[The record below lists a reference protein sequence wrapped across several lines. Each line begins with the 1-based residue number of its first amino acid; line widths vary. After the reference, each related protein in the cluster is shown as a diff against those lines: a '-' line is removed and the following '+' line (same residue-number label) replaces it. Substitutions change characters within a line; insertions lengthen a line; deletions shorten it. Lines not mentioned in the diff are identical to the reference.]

1 MILQLSVKN
10 QSIESSGITNDY
22 KEAICEYVWNGFEA
36 HATEVNIDY
45 ALNIAGGVGELSIS
59 DNGDG
64 IVYGDLSDT
73 FGAFLTSQKNLLS
86 LKMKSKANK
95 GKGRFSF
102 SAFATGAK
110 WITTYK
116 DSDSN
121 EYKAYE
127 IVLVN
132 DKKEVL
138 NYTEPQVSAIK
149 KTGTKVEFDNIF
161 SLTAEN
167 MTFEVLE
174 PALLKEF
181 AWFLYLCKGRN
192 LKININGRP
201 IEYEKYIN
209 TEFSEKMITT
219 IAGSRFE
226 VTLIVWAEAIKEKFC
241 CYFFD
246 SKDEVK
252 SIETT
257 SFNRN
262 TVEFNHSVF
271 VKSDFFDRQENDCME
286 MESDQISLFIDE
298 DDKKVYKELKKFIA
312 KFIEKKIGNYM
323 SQKADDAVRQ
333 MIEERKTFPEFS
345 DDPYGKMQKQDL
357 EKVTKEIYKI
367 EPKIFYK
374 LKPVQEKSLLG
385 FLNLLLNSREREN
398 VLTIVEQIVELTPE
412 QRQDF
417 SDMLRKTKLENVIDT
432 IKFVQDR
439 YKVIELLRTIVFD
452 MTQYANERDHIQKI
466 VQQHFWLFGEQFNLA
481 SADERMKNALEK
493 YINILYGEKEIEA
506 ILDEGVEQERR
517 MDIFMCNVRDIEA
530 SFGTTMEENIIVE
543 LKAPK
548 VILSKK
554 VLRQIE
560 DYMDFVRKQ
569 PNFNSEYRRWK
580 FIAVCKEVDEDVKGR
595 YKTFEDK
602 GKIGLVIQ
610 VENYEVYALT
620 WDDVFKS
627 FELRHAPLLKRLN
640 YDREKLAEELMKEI
654 ENEEGRDKVNVL
666 TNIAVEKMGCSLQT
680 WWRR

>member
-10 QSIESSGITNDY
+10 QSIESSGITSDY
-22 KEAICEYVWNGFEA
+22 KEAICEYIWNGFEA

-45 ALNIAGGVGELSIS
+45 SLNVASGVGTLSIS
-59 DNGDG
+59 DNGEG
-64 IVYGDLSDT
+64 IVYNSISDT

-116 DSDSN
+116 EPDSDD
-121 EYKAYE
+121 YKEYE
-127 IVLVN
+127 IVLEN

-138 NYTEPQVSAIK
+138 NYTEPQISAIK

-167 MTFEVLE
+167 MAFEVLE

-192 LKININGRP
+192 LKININGKP
-201 IEYEKYIN
+201 IEYDKYIN
-209 TEFSEKMITT
+209 TEFSEKTIAT

-226 VTLIVWAEAIKEKFC
+226 VTLIVWAEAIREKFC

-252 SIETT
+252 NIETT

-271 VKSDFFDRQENDCME
+271 VKSDFFDGQECIDTE
-286 MESDQISLFIDE
+286 MESDQISLFTDE
-298 DDKKVYKELKKFIA
+298 DDKKVYKDLKKFIA
-312 KFIEKKIGNYM
+312 EFIEKKIGNYM

-367 EPKIFYK
+367 EPKIFYR

-432 IKFVQDR
+432 IKFIQDR
-439 YKVIELLRTIVFD
+439 YKVIELLKNIVFD
-452 MTQYANERDHIQKI
+452 MTQYANEREHIQKI

-493 YINILYGEKEIEA
+493 YINILYGEKDIEA
-506 ILDEGVEQERR
+506 ILDEDAEQERR
-517 MDIFMCNVRDIEA
+517 MDIFMCNARDIEA

-602 GKIGLVIQ
+602 GKIGLVHKI
-610 VENYEVYALT
+610 ENYEVYALT
-620 WDDVFKS
+620 WDDIFKS
-627 FELRHAPLLKRLN
+627 FELRHAPLLKRLK

-654 ENEEGRDKVNVL
+654 GDEEGRDKVNAL
-666 TNIAVEKMGCSLQT
+666 TNIAIGKIGDVS
-680 WWRR
+680 

>member
-1 MILQLSVKN
+1 MILKLSLKN

-45 ALNIAGGVGELSIS
+45 TLNIASGIGELSIS
-59 DNGDG
+59 DNGEG
-64 IVYGDLSDT
+64 IVYNSISDT

-102 SAFATGAK
+102 SAFATTAK
-110 WITTYK
+110 WITIYNEPDADDYK
-116 DSDSN
+116 T
-121 EYKAYE
+121 YE
-127 IVLVN
+127 IVLNN

-138 NYTEPQVSAIK
+138 NFTEPQVSAIK
-149 KTGTKVEFDNIF
+149 KTGTKVVFYNIF
-161 SLTAEN
+161 SLTSEDMA
-167 MTFEVLE
+167 FEVLE

-181 AWFLYLCKGRN
+181 AWFLYLYKSRK
-192 LKININGRP
+192 LKININGKP
-201 IEYEKYIN
+201 IDYKKYIN
-209 TEFSEKMITT
+209 TEYSEKTLTT
-219 IAGSRFE
+219 INGNRFE
-226 VTLIVWAEAIKEKFC
+226 VTLIVWEEAIKEKFR
-241 CYFFD
+241 CYYFD

-252 SIETT
+252 NIETT

-262 TVEFNHSVF
+262 TVGFNHSVF
-271 VKSDFFDRQENDCME
+271 VKSDYFDSHEYIDKE
-286 MESDQISLFIDE
+286 MENDQISLFIDE
-298 DDKKVYKELKKFIA
+298 NDKKVYKELKKFIA
-312 KFIEKKIGNYM
+312 GFIEKKIGNYM

-333 MIEERKTFPEFS
+333 MIEERKTFPEFT
-345 DDPYGKMQKQDL
+345 DDPYGKMRKQDL
-357 EKVTKEIYKI
+357 EKVTKEIYKL

-385 FLNLLLNSREREN
+385 FLNLLLNSQEREN

-417 SDMLRKTKLENVIDT
+417 SDMLRKTKLENIVDT
-432 IKFVQDR
+432 IKFIQER

-452 MTQYANERDHIQKI
+452 MPQYANERDHIQKI

-481 SADERMKNALEK
+481 SSDERMKKALEK
-493 YINILYGEKEIEA
+493 YTNILYGGKNIDST
-506 ILDEGVEQERR
+506 LDEDTEQERR
-517 MDIFMCNVRDIEA
+517 MDIFLCNTREVENTL
-530 SFGTTMEENIIVE
+530 GNTLEENIIVE

-569 PNFNSEYRRWK
+569 ISFNSELRRWK
-580 FIAVCKEVDEDVKGR
+580 FIAVCKEVDEDVKGK
-595 YKTFEDK
+595 YKTFEDR
-602 GKIGLVIQ
+602 GKVGLVNIID
-610 VENYEVYALT
+610 NYEVYALT
-620 WDDVFKS
+620 WDDIFKS

-640 YDREKLAEELMKEI
+640 YDREKLAEELMNEVKH
-654 ENEEGRDKVNVL
+654 EEGRNKVNAL
-666 TNIAVEKMGCSLQT
+666 RDIAVNGVGDLT
-680 WWRR
+680 

>member
-22 KEAICEYVWNGFEA
+22 KEAICEYIWNGFEA

-45 ALNIAGGVGELSIS
+45 SLNIASGVSELSIS
-59 DNGDG
+59 DNGAG
-64 IVYGDLSDT
+64 IVYDDLSDT

-86 LKMKSKANK
+86 LKMKSRANK

-116 DSDSN
+116 DSDSV

-127 IVLVN
+127 IILEN

-138 NYTEPQVSAIK
+138 SYTEPKVSAIRK
-149 KTGTKVEFDNIF
+149 AGTKVEFDNIF

-167 MTFEVLE
+167 MAFEVLE

-192 LKININGRP
+192 LKININGKP

-209 TEFSEKMITT
+209 TEFSEKTITT

-271 VKSDFFDRQENDCME
+271 VKSDFFDGQENDCME
-286 MESDQISLFIDE
+286 MESDQISLFTDE

-333 MIEERKTFPEFS
+333 MIEERKTFPKFP

-417 SDMLRKTKLENVIDT
+417 SDMLRKTKLENVIET

-493 YINILYGEKEIEA
+493 YINILYGVKDIEA
-506 ILDEGVEQERR
+506 TLDEDAEQERR

-530 SFGTTMEENIIVE
+530 SFRTTMEENIIVE

-640 YDREKLAEELMKEI
+640 YDREKLAKELMKEI
-654 ENEEGRDKVNVL
+654 ENEEGRDKVNAL
-666 TNIAVEKMGCSLQT
+666 TNIAIGKIGDVS
-680 WWRR
+680 

>member
-45 ALNIAGGVGELSIS
+45 SLNIASGVSELSIS

-64 IVYGDLSDT
+64 IVYDDLSDT

-116 DSDSN
+116 DSDSV

-127 IVLVN
+127 IILEN

-138 NYTEPQVSAIK
+138 SYTEPKVSAIRK
-149 KTGTKVEFDNIF
+149 AGTKVEFDNIF

-167 MTFEVLE
+167 MAFEVLE

-192 LKININGRP
+192 LKININGKP

-209 TEFSEKMITT
+209 TEFSEKTITT

-226 VTLIVWAEAIKEKFC
+226 VTLIVWTEAIKEKFC

-271 VKSDFFDRQENDCME
+271 VKSAFFDGQENDCME
-286 MESDQISLFIDE
+286 MESDQISLFTDE

-333 MIEERKTFPEFS
+333 MIEERKTFPEFP

-493 YINILYGEKEIEA
+493 YINFLYGVKDIEA
-506 ILDEGVEQERR
+506 TLDEDAEQERR

-640 YDREKLAEELMKEI
+640 YDREKLAKELMKEI
-654 ENEEGRDKVNVL
+654 ENEEGRDKVNTL
-666 TNIAVEKMGCSLQT
+666 TNIAIGKIGDVS
-680 WWRR
+680 

>member
-45 ALNIAGGVGELSIS
+45 SLNVASGIGTLSIS
-59 DNGDG
+59 DNGEG
-64 IVYGDLSDT
+64 IVYNSISDT

-116 DSDSN
+116 EPDFDD
-121 EYKAYE
+121 YKTYE
-127 IVLVN
+127 IVLEN

-138 NYTEPQVSAIK
+138 NYTEPQMSAIK
-149 KTGTKVEFDNIF
+149 KTGTKVVFNNIF
-161 SLTAEN
+161 SLTSEN
-167 MTFEVLE
+167 MAFEVLE

-192 LKININGRP
+192 LKININGKP

-209 TEFSEKMITT
+209 TEYSEKTLTT
-219 IAGSRFE
+219 IDGNRFE
-226 VTLIVWAEAIKEKFC
+226 VTLIVWEEAIKEKFC

-252 SIETT
+252 NIETT

-271 VKSDFFDRQENDCME
+271 VKSDFFDGQECLDTE
-286 MESDQISLFIDE
+286 MESNQISLFTDE
-298 DDKKVYKELKKFIA
+298 DDKKVYKQLKKFIA
-312 KFIEKKIGNYM
+312 GFIEKKIGNYM

-357 EKVTKEIYKI
+357 EKVTKEIYKL

-385 FLNLLLNSREREN
+385 FLNLLLNSKEREN

-432 IKFVQDR
+432 IKFIQER
-439 YKVIELLRTIVFD
+439 YKVIELLKAIVFD
-452 MTQYANERDHIQKI
+452 MPQYANERNHIQKI
-466 VQQHFWLFGEQFNLA
+466 VQQHFWLFGEQFNLV

-493 YINILYGEKEIEA
+493 YINILYGGKDTDST
-506 ILDEGVEQERR
+506 LDEDAEQERR
-517 MDIFMCNVRDIEA
+517 MDIFLCNNREVET
-530 SFGTTMEENIIVE
+530 SFGTTLEENIIVE
-543 LKAPK
+543 LKAPM

-569 PNFNSEYRRWK
+569 PSFNSEYRRWK

-595 YKTFEDK
+595 YKTFEDR
-602 GKIGLVIQ
+602 GKVGLVHEID
-610 VENYEVYALT
+610 NYEVYALT
-620 WDDVFKS
+620 WDDIFKS

-640 YDREKLAEELMKEI
+640 YDREKLAEELM
-654 ENEEGRDKVNVL
+654 NEVKHEDGRNKVNML
-666 TNIAVEKMGCSLQT
+666 RDIAVNEVGDLT
-680 WWRR
+680 

>member
-45 ALNIAGGVGELSIS
+45 SLNVASGIGTLSIS
-59 DNGDG
+59 DNGEG
-64 IVYGDLSDT
+64 IVYNSISDT

-116 DSDSN
+116 EPDFDD
-121 EYKAYE
+121 YKTYE
-127 IVLVN
+127 IVLEN

-138 NYTEPQVSAIK
+138 NYTEPQMSAIK
-149 KTGTKVEFDNIF
+149 KTGTKVVFNNIF
-161 SLTAEN
+161 SLTSEN
-167 MTFEVLE
+167 MAFEVLE

-192 LKININGRP
+192 LKININGKP

-209 TEFSEKMITT
+209 TEYSEKTLTT
-219 IAGSRFE
+219 IDGNRFE
-226 VTLIVWAEAIKEKFC
+226 VTLIVWEEAIKEKFC

-252 SIETT
+252 NIETT

-271 VKSDFFDRQENDCME
+271 VKSDFFDGQECLDTE
-286 MESDQISLFIDE
+286 MESNQISLFTDE
-298 DDKKVYKELKKFIA
+298 DDKKVYKQLKKFIA
-312 KFIEKKIGNYM
+312 GFIEKKIGNYM

-357 EKVTKEIYKI
+357 EKVTKEIYKL

-385 FLNLLLNSREREN
+385 FLNLLLNSKEREN

-432 IKFVQDR
+432 IKFIQER
-439 YKVIELLRTIVFD
+439 YKVIELLKAIVFD
-452 MTQYANERDHIQKI
+452 MPQYANERNHIQKI
-466 VQQHFWLFGEQFNLA
+466 VQQHFWLFGEQFNLV

-493 YINILYGEKEIEA
+493 YINILYGGKDTDST
-506 ILDEGVEQERR
+506 LDEDAEQERR
-517 MDIFMCNVRDIEA
+517 MDIFLCNNREVET
-530 SFGTTMEENIIVE
+530 SFGTTLEENIIVE
-543 LKAPK
+543 LKAPR

-569 PNFNSEYRRWK
+569 PSFNSEYRRWK

-595 YKTFEDK
+595 YKTFEDR
-602 GKIGLVIQ
+602 GKVGLVHEID
-610 VENYEVYALT
+610 NYEVYALT
-620 WDDVFKS
+620 WDDIFKS

-640 YDREKLAEELMKEI
+640 YDREKLAEEIMSI
-654 ENEEGRDKVNVL
+654 
-666 TNIAVEKMGCSLQT
+666 
-680 WWRR
+680 

>member
-45 ALNIAGGVGELSIS
+45 SLNVASGIGTLSIS
-59 DNGDG
+59 DNGEG
-64 IVYGDLSDT
+64 IVYNSISDT

-116 DSDSN
+116 EPDFDD
-121 EYKAYE
+121 YKTYE
-127 IVLVN
+127 IVLEN

-138 NYTEPQVSAIK
+138 NYTEPQMSAIK
-149 KTGTKVEFDNIF
+149 KTGTKVVFNNIF
-161 SLTAEN
+161 SLTFEN
-167 MTFEVLE
+167 MAFEVLE

-192 LKININGRP
+192 LKININGKP

-209 TEFSEKMITT
+209 TEYSEKTLTT
-219 IAGSRFE
+219 IDGNRFE
-226 VTLIVWAEAIKEKFC
+226 VTLIVWEEAIKEKFC

-252 SIETT
+252 NIETT

-271 VKSDFFDRQENDCME
+271 VKSDFFDGQECLDTE
-286 MESDQISLFIDE
+286 MESNQISLFTDE

-312 KFIEKKIGNYM
+312 GFIEKKIGNYM

-357 EKVTKEIYKI
+357 EKVTKEIYKL

-385 FLNLLLNSREREN
+385 FLNLLLNSKEREN

-432 IKFVQDR
+432 IKFIQER
-439 YKVIELLRTIVFD
+439 YKVIELLKAIVFD
-452 MTQYANERDHIQKI
+452 MTQYANERNHIQKI
-466 VQQHFWLFGEQFNLA
+466 MQQHFWLFGEQFNLV

-493 YINILYGEKEIEA
+493 YINILYGGKETDST
-506 ILDEGVEQERR
+506 LDEDAEQERR
-517 MDIFMCNVRDIEA
+517 MDIFLCNNREVET
-530 SFGTTMEENIIVE
+530 SFGTTLEENIIVE
-543 LKAPK
+543 LKAPR

-569 PNFNSEYRRWK
+569 PSFNSEYRRWK

-595 YKTFEDK
+595 YKTFEDR
-602 GKIGLVIQ
+602 GKVGLVHEID
-610 VENYEVYALT
+610 NYEVYALT
-620 WDDVFKS
+620 WDDIFKS

-640 YDREKLAEELMKEI
+640 YDREKLAEELM
-654 ENEEGRDKVNVL
+654 NEVKHEDGRNKVNML
-666 TNIAVEKMGCSLQT
+666 RDIAVNEVGDLT
-680 WWRR
+680 

>member
-1 MILQLSVKN
+1 MVLQLSVKN

-45 ALNIAGGVGELSIS
+45 SLNVASGVETLSIS
-59 DNGDG
+59 DNGEG
-64 IVYGDLSDT
+64 IAYNSISDT
-73 FGAFLTSQKNLLS
+73 FGAFLTSQKNLLT

-116 DSDSN
+116 EQDSN

-127 IVLVN
+127 IVLEN

-138 NYTEPQVSAIK
+138 NYTEPQISTIK

-161 SLTAEN
+161 SMTAEN
-167 MTFEVLE
+167 MAFEVLE

-181 AWFLYLCKGRN
+181 AWFLYLHKGRN
-192 LKININGRP
+192 LKININGKP

-209 TEFSEKMITT
+209 TEFSEKTITT
-219 IAGSRFE
+219 IAGSEFE
-226 VTLIVWAEAIKEKFC
+226 VTLIVWVEAIKEKFC

-252 SIETT
+252 NIETT

-262 TVEFNHSVF
+262 TVKFNHSVF
-271 VKSDFFDRQENDCME
+271 VKSAFFDGQECIDID
-286 MESDQISLFIDE
+286 MESDQVSLFTDE
-298 DDKKVYKELKKFIA
+298 DDKKIYKDLKKFIA
-312 KFIEKKIGNYM
+312 EFIQKKIGDYM
-323 SQKADDAVRQ
+323 SLKADDAVRQ
-333 MIEERKTFPEFS
+333 MMEERKTFPDFS
-345 DDPYGKMQKQDL
+345 DDPYGKMQKRDL

-417 SDMLRKTKLENVIDT
+417 SDMLRKTKLENVIET

-439 YKVIELLRTIVFD
+439 YKVIELLKTIVFD

-493 YINILYGEKEIEA
+493 YINILYGEKDIEA
-506 ILDEGVEQERR
+506 TLEEDAEQERR
-517 MDIFMCNVRDIEA
+517 MDIFMCNIRDVEA

-569 PNFNSEYRRWK
+569 PSFNSVYRRWK

-602 GKIGLVIQ
+602 GKIGLVNKI
-610 VENYEVYALT
+610 EDYEVYALT
-620 WDDVFKS
+620 WDDIFKS
-627 FELRHAPLLKRLN
+627 FELRHASLLKRLK
-640 YDREKLAEELMKEI
+640 YDREKLTEELMKEI
-654 ENEEGRDKVNVL
+654 GDEEGRDKVNAL
-666 TNIAVEKMGCSLQT
+666 TNIAIDKIGDVG
-680 WWRR
+680 

>member
-666 TNIAVEKMGCSLQT
+666 TNIAVEKIGDVS
-680 WWRR
+680 

>member
-36 HATEVNIDY
+36 HATEVNIEY
-45 ALNIAGGVGELSIS
+45 SLNAASGVGTLSIS
-59 DNGDG
+59 DNGEG
-64 IVYGDLSDT
+64 IVYDSISDT

-86 LKMKSKANK
+86 LKVKSKANK

-102 SAFATGAK
+102 SAFATVAK
-110 WITTYK
+110 WFTTYK
-116 DSDSN
+116 DPLSD
-121 EYKAYE
+121 EYKTYE
-127 IVLVN
+127 IVLEN

-138 NYTEPQVSAIK
+138 NYTEPQISTVK

-167 MTFEVLE
+167 MAFEVLE
-174 PALLKEF
+174 PILLKEF

-192 LKININGRP
+192 LKINVNGRP
-201 IEYEKYIN
+201 IEYGKYIN
-209 TEFSEKMITT
+209 TEYSEKTITT
-219 IAGSRFE
+219 ITGNRFE
-226 VTLIVWAEAIKEKFC
+226 VTLIVWAESIREKFC

-252 SIETT
+252 NIETT

-271 VKSDFFDRQENDCME
+271 VKSDFFDDQDSIGIE
-286 MESDQISLFIDE
+286 MESDQISLFTNE
-298 DDKKVYKELKKFIA
+298 DDKKVYKDLKKFIA
-312 KFIEKKIGNYM
+312 EFIEKKIGNYL
-323 SQKADDAVRQ
+323 SQKADEAVRQ
-333 MIEERKTFPEFS
+333 MIEERKTFPVFS
-345 DDPYGKMQKQDL
+345 DDPYGKMQKKDL
-357 EKVTKEIYKI
+357 EKVIKEIYKI
-367 EPKIFYK
+367 EPKIFYR
-374 LKPVQEKSLLG
+374 LKPIQEKSLLG

-398 VLTIVEQIVELTPE
+398 VLEIVEQIVELTPE

-432 IKFVQDR
+432 IRFVQDR
-439 YKVIELLRTIVFD
+439 YKVIELLKTIVFD

-493 YINILYGEKEIEA
+493 YINILYGEKDIGA
-506 ILDEGVEQERR
+506 TLDEDAEQERR
-517 MDIFMCNVRDIEA
+517 MDIFMCNARGIEA
-530 SFGTTMEENIIVE
+530 SFGTIMEENIIVE

-602 GKIGLVIQ
+602 GKIGLVHQID
-610 VENYEVYALT
+610 NYEVYALT
-620 WDDVFKS
+620 WDDIFKS
-627 FELRHAPLLKRLN
+627 FELRHMPLLKRLN

-654 ENEEGRDKVNVL
+654 EDEEGRGKVNAL
-666 TNIAVEKMGCSLQT
+666 TNIAIGKIGDVS
-680 WWRR
+680 

>member
-64 IVYGDLSDT
+64 IVYDDLSDT

-86 LKMKSKANK
+86 LKMKSKTNK

-127 IVLVN
+127 IVLEN

-201 IEYEKYIN
+201 VEYEKYIN
-209 TEFSEKMITT
+209 TEFSEKTITT
-219 IAGSRFE
+219 IAGSRF
-226 VTLIVWAEAIKEKFC
+226 VVILIVWAEAIKEKFC

-271 VKSDFFDRQENDCME
+271 VKSDFFDGQENDCME

-298 DDKKVYKELKKFIA
+298 DDKKAYKELKKFIA

-452 MTQYANERDHIQKI
+452 VTQYANERDHIQKI

-506 ILDEGVEQERR
+506 TLDEDAEQERR

-654 ENEEGRDKVNVL
+654 ESEEGRDKVNVL
-666 TNIAVEKMGCSLQT
+666 TNIAVEKIGDVS
-680 WWRR
+680 

>member
-45 ALNIAGGVGELSIS
+45 SLNVASGVGTLSIS
-59 DNGDG
+59 DNGEG
-64 IVYGDLSDT
+64 IVYNSISDT

-86 LKMKSKANK
+86 LKMKTKANK

-116 DSDSN
+116 ESDSD

-127 IVLVN
+127 IILEN

-138 NYTEPQVSAIK
+138 NYTEPQISAIK

-167 MTFEVLE
+167 MAFEVLE

-181 AWFLYLCKGRN
+181 AWFLYLCKGRD
-192 LKININGRP
+192 LKININGKP
-201 IEYEKYIN
+201 IEYEKYVN
-209 TEFSEKMITT
+209 TEFSEKTITT

-226 VTLIVWAEAIKEKFC
+226 VTLIVWAEAIREKFC

-252 SIETT
+252 NIETT

-262 TVEFNHSVF
+262 TVEFNHSIF
-271 VKSDFFDRQENDCME
+271 VKSDFFDGQKYVDTEI
-286 MESDQISLFIDE
+286 ESDQISLFTDE
-298 DDKKVYKELKKFIA
+298 DDKKVYKDLKKFIA

-385 FLNLLLNSREREN
+385 FLNLLLNSKEREN

-432 IKFVQDR
+432 IKFIQDR
-439 YKVIELLRTIVFD
+439 YKVIELLKTVVFD

-493 YINILYGEKEIEA
+493 YVNILYGEKDIEA
-506 ILDEGVEQERR
+506 TLEEDAEQERR
-517 MDIFMCNVRDIEA
+517 MDIFMCNARDVEA
-530 SFGTTMEENIIVE
+530 SFGTTIEENIIVE

-627 FELRHAPLLKRLN
+627 FELRHASLLKRLN
-640 YDREKLAEELMKEI
+640 YDREKLAEELLKEI
-654 ENEEGRDKVNVL
+654 ENSEGRNKVNAL
-666 TNIAVEKMGCSLQT
+666 TYIAVDKIGDVS
-680 WWRR
+680 

>member
-45 ALNIAGGVGELSIS
+45 SLNVASGVGTLSIS
-59 DNGDG
+59 DNGEG
-64 IVYGDLSDT
+64 IVYNSISDT

-116 DSDSN
+116 ESDSD

-127 IVLVN
+127 IVLEN

-138 NYTEPQVSAIK
+138 NYTEPQISAIK

-167 MTFEVLE
+167 MAFEVLE

-181 AWFLYLCKGRN
+181 AWFLYLCKGRD
-192 LKININGRP
+192 LKININGKP

-209 TEFSEKMITT
+209 TEFSEKTITT

-226 VTLIVWAEAIKEKFC
+226 VTLIVWAETIREKFC

-252 SIETT
+252 NIETT

-271 VKSDFFDRQENDCME
+271 VKSDFFDGQECIDTE
-286 MESDQISLFIDE
+286 MESDQISLFTDE
-298 DDKKVYKELKKFIA
+298 DDKKVYKNLKKFIA
-312 KFIEKKIGNYM
+312 EFIEKKIGNYM

-385 FLNLLLNSREREN
+385 FLNLLLNSKEREN

-432 IKFVQDR
+432 IKFIQDR
-439 YKVIELLRTIVFD
+439 YKVIELLKTVVFD

-493 YINILYGEKEIEA
+493 YVNILYGEKDIEA
-506 ILDEGVEQERR
+506 TLDEDAEQERR

-602 GKIGLVIQ
+602 GKIGMVNKI
-610 VENYEVYALT
+610 ENYEVYALT
-620 WDDVFKS
+620 WDDIFKS
-627 FELRHAPLLKRLN
+627 FELRHAPLLKRLK

-654 ENEEGRDKVNVL
+654 GDEEGRDKVNAL
-666 TNIAVEKMGCSLQT
+666 TNIAIGKIGDMS
-680 WWRR
+680 

>member
-45 ALNIAGGVGELSIS
+45 SLNVASGIGTLSIS
-59 DNGDG
+59 DNGEG
-64 IVYGDLSDT
+64 IVYNSISDT

-116 DSDSN
+116 EPDFDD
-121 EYKAYE
+121 YKTYE
-127 IVLVN
+127 IVLEN

-138 NYTEPQVSAIK
+138 NYTEPQMSAIK
-149 KTGTKVEFDNIF
+149 KTGTKVVFNNIF
-161 SLTAEN
+161 SLTSEN
-167 MTFEVLE
+167 MAFEVLE
-174 PALLKEF
+174 PALLKDF

-192 LKININGRP
+192 LKININGKP

-209 TEFSEKMITT
+209 TEYSEKTLTT
-219 IAGSRFE
+219 IDGNRFE
-226 VTLIVWAEAIKEKFC
+226 VTLIVWEEAIKEKFC

-252 SIETT
+252 NIETT

-271 VKSDFFDRQENDCME
+271 VKSDFFDGQECLDTE
-286 MESDQISLFIDE
+286 MESNQISLFTDE
-298 DDKKVYKELKKFIA
+298 DDKKVYKQLKKFIA
-312 KFIEKKIGNYM
+312 GFIEKKIGNYM

-357 EKVTKEIYKI
+357 EKVTKEIYKL

-385 FLNLLLNSREREN
+385 FLNLLLNSKEREN

-432 IKFVQDR
+432 IKFIQER
-439 YKVIELLRTIVFD
+439 YKVIELLKAIVFD
-452 MTQYANERDHIQKI
+452 MPQYANERNHIQKI
-466 VQQHFWLFGEQFNLA
+466 VQQHFWLFGEQFNLV

-493 YINILYGEKEIEA
+493 YINILYGGKDTDST
-506 ILDEGVEQERR
+506 LDEDAEQERR
-517 MDIFMCNVRDIEA
+517 MDIFLCNNREVET
-530 SFGTTMEENIIVE
+530 SFGTTLEENIIVE
-543 LKAPK
+543 LKAPR

-569 PNFNSEYRRWK
+569 PSFNSEYRRWK

-595 YKTFEDK
+595 YKTFEDR
-602 GKIGLVIQ
+602 GKVGLVHEID
-610 VENYEVYALT
+610 NYEVYALT
-620 WDDVFKS
+620 WDDIFKS

-640 YDREKLAEELMKEI
+640 YDREKLAEELM
-654 ENEEGRDKVNVL
+654 NEVKHEDGRNKVNML
-666 TNIAVEKMGCSLQT
+666 RDIAVNEVGDLT
-680 WWRR
+680 

>member
-10 QSIESSGITNDY
+10 QSIESSGVTNDY

-45 ALNIAGGVGELSIS
+45 SLNVASGIGTLSIS
-59 DNGDG
+59 DNGEG
-64 IVYGDLSDT
+64 IVYNSISDT

-116 DSDSN
+116 EPDFDD
-121 EYKAYE
+121 YKTYE
-127 IVLVN
+127 IVLEN

-138 NYTEPQVSAIK
+138 NYTEPQMSAIK
-149 KTGTKVEFDNIF
+149 KTGTKVVFNNIF
-161 SLTAEN
+161 SLTSEN
-167 MTFEVLE
+167 MAFEVLE

-192 LKININGRP
+192 LKININGKP

-209 TEFSEKMITT
+209 TEYSEKTLTT
-219 IAGSRFE
+219 IDGNRFE
-226 VTLIVWAEAIKEKFC
+226 VTLIVWEEAIKEKFC

-252 SIETT
+252 NIETT

-271 VKSDFFDRQENDCME
+271 VKSDFFDGQECLDTE
-286 MESDQISLFIDE
+286 MESNQISLFTDE
-298 DDKKVYKELKKFIA
+298 DDKKVYKQLKKFIA
-312 KFIEKKIGNYM
+312 GFIEKKIGNYM

-357 EKVTKEIYKI
+357 EKVTKEIYKL

-385 FLNLLLNSREREN
+385 FLNLLLNSKEREN

-432 IKFVQDR
+432 IKFIQER
-439 YKVIELLRTIVFD
+439 YKVIELLKAIVFD
-452 MTQYANERDHIQKI
+452 MPQYANERNHIQKI
-466 VQQHFWLFGEQFNLA
+466 VQQHFWLFGEQFNLV

-493 YINILYGEKEIEA
+493 YINILYGGKDTDST
-506 ILDEGVEQERR
+506 LDEDAEQERR
-517 MDIFMCNVRDIEA
+517 MDIFLCNNREVET
-530 SFGTTMEENIIVE
+530 SFGTTLEENIIVE
-543 LKAPK
+543 LKAPR

-569 PNFNSEYRRWK
+569 PSFNSEYRRWK

-595 YKTFEDK
+595 YKTFEDR
-602 GKIGLVIQ
+602 GKVGLVHEID
-610 VENYEVYALT
+610 NYEVYALT
-620 WDDVFKS
+620 WDDIFKS

-640 YDREKLAEELMKEI
+640 YDREKLAEELM
-654 ENEEGRDKVNVL
+654 NEVKHEDGRNKVNML
-666 TNIAVEKMGCSLQT
+666 RDIAVNEVGDLT
-680 WWRR
+680 

>member
-45 ALNIAGGVGELSIS
+45 SLNVASGIGTLSIS
-59 DNGDG
+59 DNGEG
-64 IVYGDLSDT
+64 IVYNSISDT

-116 DSDSN
+116 EPDFDD
-121 EYKAYE
+121 YKTYE
-127 IVLVN
+127 IVLEN

-138 NYTEPQVSAIK
+138 NYTEPQMSAIK
-149 KTGTKVEFDNIF
+149 KTGTKVVFNNIF
-161 SLTAEN
+161 SLTSEN
-167 MTFEVLE
+167 MAFEVLE

-192 LKININGRP
+192 LKININGKP

-209 TEFSEKMITT
+209 TEYSEKTLTT
-219 IAGSRFE
+219 IDGNRFE
-226 VTLIVWAEAIKEKFC
+226 VTLIVWEEAIKEKFC

-252 SIETT
+252 NIETT

-271 VKSDFFDRQENDCME
+271 VKSDFFDGQECLDTE
-286 MESDQISLFIDE
+286 MESNQISLFTDE
-298 DDKKVYKELKKFIA
+298 DDKKVYKQLKKFIA
-312 KFIEKKIGNYM
+312 GFIEKKIGNYM

-357 EKVTKEIYKI
+357 EKVTKEIYKL

-385 FLNLLLNSREREN
+385 FLNLLLNSKEREN

-432 IKFVQDR
+432 IKFIQER
-439 YKVIELLRTIVFD
+439 YKVIELLKAIVFD
-452 MTQYANERDHIQKI
+452 MPQYPNERNHIQKI
-466 VQQHFWLFGEQFNLA
+466 VQQHFWLFGEQFNLV

-493 YINILYGEKEIEA
+493 YINILYGGKDTDST
-506 ILDEGVEQERR
+506 LDEDAEQERR
-517 MDIFMCNVRDIEA
+517 MDIFLCNNREVET
-530 SFGTTMEENIIVE
+530 SFGTTLEENIIVE
-543 LKAPK
+543 LKAPR

-569 PNFNSEYRRWK
+569 PSFNSEYRRWK

-595 YKTFEDK
+595 YKTFEDR
-602 GKIGLVIQ
+602 GKVGLVHEID
-610 VENYEVYALT
+610 NYEVYALT
-620 WDDVFKS
+620 WDDIFKS

-640 YDREKLAEELMKEI
+640 YDREKLAEELM
-654 ENEEGRDKVNVL
+654 NEVKHEDGRNKVNML
-666 TNIAVEKMGCSLQT
+666 RDIAVNEVGDLT
-680 WWRR
+680 

>member
-1 MILQLSVKN
+1 M
-10 QSIESSGITNDY
+10 
-22 KEAICEYVWNGFEA
+22 
-36 HATEVNIDY
+36 
-45 ALNIAGGVGELSIS
+45 
-59 DNGDG
+59 
-64 IVYGDLSDT
+64 
-73 FGAFLTSQKNLLS
+73 
-86 LKMKSKANK
+86 
-95 GKGRFSF
+95 
-102 SAFATGAK
+102 
-110 WITTYK
+110 
-116 DSDSN
+116 
-121 EYKAYE
+121 
-127 IVLVN
+127 
-132 DKKEVL
+132 
-138 NYTEPQVSAIK
+138 
-149 KTGTKVEFDNIF
+149 
-161 SLTAEN
+161 
-167 MTFEVLE
+167 
-174 PALLKEF
+174 
-181 AWFLYLCKGRN
+181 CKGRN
-192 LKININGRP
+192 LKININGKP

-209 TEFSEKMITT
+209 TEFSEKTITT

-271 VKSDFFDRQENDCME
+271 VKSDFFDGQENDCME
-286 MESDQISLFIDE
+286 MESDQISLFTDE

-333 MIEERKTFPEFS
+333 MIEERKTFPKFP

-417 SDMLRKTKLENVIDT
+417 SDMLRKTKLENVIET

-493 YINILYGEKEIEA
+493 YINILYGVKDIEA
-506 ILDEGVEQERR
+506 TLDEDAEQERR

-530 SFGTTMEENIIVE
+530 SFRTTMEENIIVE

-580 FIAVCKEVDEDVKGR
+580 FIAVCKDVDEDVKGR

-640 YDREKLAEELMKEI
+640 YDREKLAKELMKEI
-654 ENEEGRDKVNVL
+654 ENEEGRDKVNAL
-666 TNIAVEKMGCSLQT
+666 TNIAIGKIGDVS
-680 WWRR
+680 

>member
-45 ALNIAGGVGELSIS
+45 SLNVASGIGTLSIS
-59 DNGDG
+59 DNGEG
-64 IVYGDLSDT
+64 IVYNSISDT

-116 DSDSN
+116 EPDFDD
-121 EYKAYE
+121 YKTYE
-127 IVLVN
+127 IVLEN

-138 NYTEPQVSAIK
+138 NYTEPQMSAIK
-149 KTGTKVEFDNIF
+149 KTGTKVVFNNIF
-161 SLTAEN
+161 SLTSEN
-167 MTFEVLE
+167 MAFEVLE

-192 LKININGRP
+192 LKININGKP

-209 TEFSEKMITT
+209 TEYSEKTLTT
-219 IAGSRFE
+219 IDGNRFE
-226 VTLIVWAEAIKEKFC
+226 VTLIVWEEAIKEKFC

-252 SIETT
+252 NIETT

-271 VKSDFFDRQENDCME
+271 VKSDFFDGQECLDTE
-286 MESDQISLFIDE
+286 MESNQISLFTDE
-298 DDKKVYKELKKFIA
+298 DDKKVYKQLKKFIA
-312 KFIEKKIGNYM
+312 GFIEKKIGNYM

-357 EKVTKEIYKI
+357 EKVTKEIYKL

-385 FLNLLLNSREREN
+385 FLNLLLNSKEREN

-432 IKFVQDR
+432 IKFIQER
-439 YKVIELLRTIVFD
+439 YKVIELLKAIVFD
-452 MTQYANERDHIQKI
+452 MPQYANERNHIQKI
-466 VQQHFWLFGEQFNLA
+466 VQQHFWLFGEQFNLV

-493 YINILYGEKEIEA
+493 YINILYGGKDTDST
-506 ILDEGVEQERR
+506 LDEDAEQERR
-517 MDIFMCNVRDIEA
+517 MDIFLCNNREVET
-530 SFGTTMEENIIVE
+530 SFGTTLEENIIVE
-543 LKAPK
+543 LKAPR

-569 PNFNSEYRRWK
+569 PSFNSEYRRWK

-595 YKTFEDK
+595 YKTFEDR
-602 GKIGLVIQ
+602 GKVVLVHEID
-610 VENYEVYALT
+610 NYEVYALT
-620 WDDVFKS
+620 WDDIFKS

-640 YDREKLAEELMKEI
+640 YDREKLAEELM
-654 ENEEGRDKVNVL
+654 NEVKHEDGRNKVNML
-666 TNIAVEKMGCSLQT
+666 RDIAVNEVGDLT
-680 WWRR
+680 

>member
-1 MILQLSVKN
+1 M
-10 QSIESSGITNDY
+10 
-22 KEAICEYVWNGFEA
+22 A
-36 HATEVNIDY
+36 
-45 ALNIAGGVGELSIS
+45 
-59 DNGDG
+59 
-64 IVYGDLSDT
+64 
-73 FGAFLTSQKNLLS
+73 
-86 LKMKSKANK
+86 
-95 GKGRFSF
+95 
-102 SAFATGAK
+102 
-110 WITTYK
+110 
-116 DSDSN
+116 
-121 EYKAYE
+121 
-127 IVLVN
+127 
-132 DKKEVL
+132 
-138 NYTEPQVSAIK
+138 
-149 KTGTKVEFDNIF
+149 
-161 SLTAEN
+161 
-167 MTFEVLE
+167 FEVLE

-181 AWFLYLCKGRN
+181 AWFLYLCKGRE
-192 LKININGRP
+192 LKININGKP

-209 TEFSEKMITT
+209 TEFSEKTITT

-226 VTLIVWAEAIKEKFC
+226 VTLIVWAEAIREKFC

-252 SIETT
+252 NIETT

-262 TVEFNHSVF
+262 TVEFNHSIF
-271 VKSDFFDRQENDCME
+271 VKSDFFDGQKYVDTE
-286 MESDQISLFIDE
+286 MESDQISLFTDE
-298 DDKKVYKELKKFIA
+298 DDKKVYKDLKKYIA

-385 FLNLLLNSREREN
+385 FLNLLLNSKEREN

-417 SDMLRKTKLENVIDT
+417 SDMLRKTKLEKVIDT
-432 IKFVQDR
+432 IKFIQDR
-439 YKVIELLRTIVFD
+439 YKVIELLKTVVFD

-493 YINILYGEKEIEA
+493 YVNILYGEKDIEA
-506 ILDEGVEQERR
+506 TLDEDAEQERR

-580 FIAVCKEVDEDVKGR
+580 FIAICKEVDEDVKGR

-602 GKIGLVIQ
+602 GKIGLVNKI
-610 VENYEVYALT
+610 ENYEVYALT
-620 WDDVFKS
+620 WDDIFKS
-627 FELRHAPLLKRLN
+627 FELRHAPLLKRLK

-654 ENEEGRDKVNVL
+654 ENEEGRDKVNAL
-666 TNIAVEKMGCSLQT
+666 TNIAIDKIGDVS
-680 WWRR
+680 

>member
-45 ALNIAGGVGELSIS
+45 SLNVASGIGTLSIS
-59 DNGDG
+59 DNGEG
-64 IVYGDLSDT
+64 IVYNSISDT

-116 DSDSN
+116 EPYFDD
-121 EYKAYE
+121 YKTYE
-127 IVLVN
+127 IVLEN

-138 NYTEPQVSAIK
+138 NYTEPQMSAIK
-149 KTGTKVEFDNIF
+149 KTGTKVVFNNIF
-161 SLTAEN
+161 SLTSEN
-167 MTFEVLE
+167 MAFEVLE

-192 LKININGRP
+192 LKININGKP

-209 TEFSEKMITT
+209 TEYSEKTLTT
-219 IAGSRFE
+219 IDGNRFE
-226 VTLIVWAEAIKEKFC
+226 VTLIVWEEAIKEKFC

-252 SIETT
+252 NIETT

-271 VKSDFFDRQENDCME
+271 VKSDFFDGQECLDTE
-286 MESDQISLFIDE
+286 MESNQISLFTDE
-298 DDKKVYKELKKFIA
+298 DDKKVYKQLKKFIA
-312 KFIEKKIGNYM
+312 GFIEKKIGNYM

-357 EKVTKEIYKI
+357 EKVTKEIYKL

-385 FLNLLLNSREREN
+385 FLNLLLNSKEREN

-432 IKFVQDR
+432 IKFIQER
-439 YKVIELLRTIVFD
+439 YKVIELLKAIVFD
-452 MTQYANERDHIQKI
+452 MPQYANERNHIQKI
-466 VQQHFWLFGEQFNLA
+466 VQQHFWLFGEQFNLV

-493 YINILYGEKEIEA
+493 YINILYGGKDTDST
-506 ILDEGVEQERR
+506 LDEDAEQERR
-517 MDIFMCNVRDIEA
+517 MDIFLCNNREVET
-530 SFGTTMEENIIVE
+530 SFGTTLEENIIVE
-543 LKAPK
+543 LKAPR

-569 PNFNSEYRRWK
+569 PSFNSEYRRWK

-595 YKTFEDK
+595 YKTFEDR
-602 GKIGLVIQ
+602 GKVGLVHEID
-610 VENYEVYALT
+610 NYEVYALT
-620 WDDVFKS
+620 WDDIFKS

-640 YDREKLAEELMKEI
+640 YDREKLAEELM
-654 ENEEGRDKVNVL
+654 NEVKHEDGRNKVNML
-666 TNIAVEKMGCSLQT
+666 RDIAVNEVGDLT
-680 WWRR
+680 

>member
-1 MILQLSVKN
+1 MVLQLSVKN

-22 KEAICEYVWNGFEA
+22 KEAICEYVWKGFEA

-45 ALNIAGGVGELSIS
+45 SLNVASGVETLSIS
-59 DNGDG
+59 DNGEG
-64 IVYGDLSDT
+64 IAYNSISDT
-73 FGAFLTSQKNLLS
+73 FGAFLTSQKNLLT

-116 DSDSN
+116 EQDSN

-127 IVLVN
+127 IVLEN

-138 NYTEPQVSAIK
+138 NYTEPQISTIK

-161 SLTAEN
+161 SMTAEN
-167 MTFEVLE
+167 MAFEVLE

-181 AWFLYLCKGRN
+181 AWFLYLHKGRN
-192 LKININGRP
+192 LKININGKP

-209 TEFSEKMITT
+209 TEFSEKTITT
-219 IAGSRFE
+219 IAGSEFE
-226 VTLIVWAEAIKEKFC
+226 VTLIVWVEAIKEKFC

-252 SIETT
+252 NIETT

-262 TVEFNHSVF
+262 TVKFNHSVF
-271 VKSDFFDRQENDCME
+271 VKSAFFDGQECIDID
-286 MESDQISLFIDE
+286 MESDQVSLFTDE
-298 DDKKVYKELKKFIA
+298 DDKKIYKDLKKFIA
-312 KFIEKKIGNYM
+312 EFIQKKIGDYM
-323 SQKADDAVRQ
+323 SLKADDAVRQ
-333 MIEERKTFPEFS
+333 MMEERKTFPDFS
-345 DDPYGKMQKQDL
+345 DDPYGKMQKRDL

-417 SDMLRKTKLENVIDT
+417 SDMLRKTKLENVIET

-439 YKVIELLRTIVFD
+439 YKVIELLKTIVFD

-493 YINILYGEKEIEA
+493 YINILYGEKDIEA
-506 ILDEGVEQERR
+506 TLEEDAEQERR
-517 MDIFMCNVRDIEA
+517 MDIFMCNIRDVEA

-569 PNFNSEYRRWK
+569 PSFNSVYRRWK

-602 GKIGLVIQ
+602 GKIGLVNKI
-610 VENYEVYALT
+610 EDYEVYALT
-620 WDDVFKS
+620 WDDIFKS
-627 FELRHAPLLKRLN
+627 FELRHASLLKRLK
-640 YDREKLAEELMKEI
+640 YDREKLTEELMKEI
-654 ENEEGRDKVNVL
+654 GDEEGRDKVNAL
-666 TNIAVEKMGCSLQT
+666 TNIAIDKIGDVG
-680 WWRR
+680 

>member
-45 ALNIAGGVGELSIS
+45 SLNVASGIGTLSIS
-59 DNGDG
+59 DNGEG
-64 IVYGDLSDT
+64 IVYNSISDT

-116 DSDSN
+116 EPDFDD
-121 EYKAYE
+121 YKTYE
-127 IVLVN
+127 IVLEN

-138 NYTEPQVSAIK
+138 NYTEPQMSAIK
-149 KTGTKVEFDNIF
+149 KTGTKVVFNNIF
-161 SLTAEN
+161 SLTSEN
-167 MTFEVLE
+167 MAFEVLE

-192 LKININGRP
+192 LKININGKP

-209 TEFSEKMITT
+209 TEYSEKTLTT
-219 IAGSRFE
+219 IDGNRFE
-226 VTLIVWAEAIKEKFC
+226 VTLIVWEEAIKEKFC

-252 SIETT
+252 NIETT

-271 VKSDFFDRQENDCME
+271 VKSDFFDGQECLDTE
-286 MESDQISLFIDE
+286 MESNQISLFTDE
-298 DDKKVYKELKKFIA
+298 DDKKVYKQLKKFIA
-312 KFIEKKIGNYM
+312 GFIEKKIGNYM

-357 EKVTKEIYKI
+357 EKVTKEIYKL

-385 FLNLLLNSREREN
+385 FLNLLLNSKEREN

-432 IKFVQDR
+432 IKFIQER
-439 YKVIELLRTIVFD
+439 YKVIELLKAIVFD
-452 MTQYANERDHIQKI
+452 MPQYANERNHIQKI
-466 VQQHFWLFGEQFNLA
+466 VQQHFWLFGEQFNLV

-493 YINILYGEKEIEA
+493 YINILYGGKDTDST
-506 ILDEGVEQERR
+506 LDEDAEQERR
-517 MDIFMCNVRDIEA
+517 MDIFLCNNREVET
-530 SFGTTMEENIIVE
+530 SFGTTLEENIIVE
-543 LKAPK
+543 LKAPR

-569 PNFNSEYRRWK
+569 PSFNSEYRRWK
-580 FIAVCKEVDEDVKGR
+580 FIAVCKEVDEDVKDR
-595 YKTFEDK
+595 YKTFEDR
-602 GKIGLVIQ
+602 GKVGLVHEID
-610 VENYEVYALT
+610 NYEVYALT
-620 WDDVFKS
+620 WDDIFKS

-640 YDREKLAEELMKEI
+640 YDREKLAEELM
-654 ENEEGRDKVNVL
+654 NEVKHEDGRNKVNML
-666 TNIAVEKMGCSLQT
+666 RDIAVNEVGDLT
-680 WWRR
+680 

>member
-22 KEAICEYVWNGFEA
+22 REAICEYVWNGFEA

-45 ALNIAGGVGELSIS
+45 SLNVASGIGTLSIS
-59 DNGDG
+59 DDGEG
-64 IVYGDLSDT
+64 IVYNGISDT
-73 FGAFLTSQKNLLS
+73 FGAFLTSQKNFLS
-86 LKMKSKANK
+86 LKIKSKANK

-116 DSDSN
+116 EPDFDV
-121 EYKAYE
+121 YKTYE
-127 IVLVN
+127 IVLHN

-138 NYTEPQVSAIK
+138 NYTEPQISGIE
-149 KTGTKVEFDNIF
+149 KTGTKVVFDNIF
-161 SLTAEN
+161 SLTSEN
-167 MTFEVLE
+167 MAFEALE
-174 PALLKEF
+174 PVLLKEF

-192 LKININGRP
+192 LKININGKP
-201 IEYEKYIN
+201 IEYEKYID
-209 TEFSEKMITT
+209 TEYSEKTLTT
-219 IAGSRFE
+219 IDGNRFE

-252 SIETT
+252 NIETT

-271 VKSDFFDRQENDCME
+271 VKSVFFDGQECLDTE
-286 MESDQISLFIDE
+286 MESNQISLFTDE

-312 KFIEKKIGNYM
+312 GFIEKKIDNYM
-323 SQKADDAVRQ
+323 SHKADDAVRQ

-357 EKVTKEIYKI
+357 EKVTKEIYKL

-385 FLNLLLNSREREN
+385 FLNLLLNSKEREN

-412 QRQDF
+412 QRHDF

-432 IKFVQDR
+432 IKFIQER
-439 YKVIELLRTIVFD
+439 YKVVEALKKIVFD
-452 MTQYANERDHIQKI
+452 MSQYANERDHIQKI

-493 YINILYGEKEIEA
+493 YIYILYGGKDIDTT
-506 ILDEGVEQERR
+506 LDEDAEQERR
-517 MDIFMCNVRDIEA
+517 MDIFLCSNREVET
-530 SFGTTMEENIIVE
+530 SFGVASEENIIVE
-543 LKAPK
+543 LKAPR

-569 PNFNSEYRRWK
+569 PGFNSEYRRWK
-580 FIAVCKEVDEDVKGR
+580 FIAVCKEVDEDVKGK
-595 YKTFEDK
+595 YKTFEDR
-602 GKIGLVIQ
+602 GKVGLVNK
-610 VENYEVYALT
+610 VDNYEVYALT
-620 WDDVFKS
+620 WDDIFKS
-627 FELRHAPLLKRLN
+627 FELRHASLFKRLN
-640 YDREKLAEELMKEI
+640 YDREKLAEELM
-654 ENEEGRDKVNVL
+654 NEVKHEDGRNKVNVL
-666 TNIAVEKMGCSLQT
+666 RNIAVNEVGDLN
-680 WWRR
+680 